1 MCNKPFFTSIATVN
15 YEGEVRML
23 DYEWKVKVDFA
34 IDFEGMWIL
43 GVCGRLEAMQVLK
56 GLIWSLM
63 ARGSVRRGAIS
74 MFILGA
80 L

>member
-43 GVCGRLEAMQVLK
+43 GVCGR
-56 GLIWSLM
+56 
-63 ARGSVRRGAIS
+63 
-74 MFILGA
+74 
-80 L
+80 